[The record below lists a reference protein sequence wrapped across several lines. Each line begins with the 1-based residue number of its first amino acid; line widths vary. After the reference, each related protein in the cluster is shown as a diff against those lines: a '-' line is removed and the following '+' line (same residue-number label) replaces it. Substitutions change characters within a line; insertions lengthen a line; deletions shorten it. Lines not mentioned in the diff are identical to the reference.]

1 LISTTNG
8 VEFEVGQYKGEF
20 RQGKREGQ
28 GKMIWADGSVFEGH
42 WKNDERY

>member
-8 VEFEVGQYKGEF
+8 VEFEVGQYNGEF

-28 GKMIWADGSVFEGH
+28 GKMIWADGSVFEGQ